1 MGIRMNRHIVN
12 GNTRYNMF
20 CNDPTW
26 DISDFGYRYLLAQ
39 GFHPV
44 NNPWVQDS
52 WEGYLLKYWYLKCTG
67 LPTKELQYDQLNFE
81 SLYNHMQG

>member
-12 GNTRYNMF
+12 ANTRYNMF

-44 NNPWVQDS
+44 NNPWIQDS
-52 WEGYLLKYWYLKCTG
+52 WEGYLLKYGYLKCIG

-81 SLYNHMQG
+81 SLYNHMLG